1 MRILL
6 IEDDPSL
13 SSIIQHYVLDEG
25 FRCEAVESYGQ
36 AAEKIFL
43 YTYDLALV
51 DLGLPDG
58 EGLDLVK
65 TLRQQSPE
73 TGIIIISARN
83 AVDDRIKGL
92 EFGADDYLSKPF
104 HLPELKARMRALERR
119 RHHKGAEQLT
129 FEEFTFIPEKHEVQV
144 HGNILSLRNK
154 EYDLLL
160 FFVVNKGRVLSKS
173 AIAEHLW
180 GDYMDEA
187 DSFDFLYNHIKN
199 LRKKIQEAGG
209 KDYIQ
214 TVYGLGYKFSRS

>member
-1 MRILL
+1 MKILL

-13 SSIIQHYVLDEG
+13 AAIIRRYALDEG
-25 FRCEAVESYGQ
+25 LRCEAVGSYQ
-36 AAEKIFL
+36 EAEEKIFL
-43 YTYDLALV
+43 YPYDMALV

-58 EGLDLVK
+58 EGLELVK
-65 TLRQQSPE
+65 ALRRHSPE

-92 EFGADDYLSKPF
+92 EYGADDYLSKPF
-104 HLPELKARMRALERR
+104 HLPELKARLRALERR
-119 RHHKGAEQLT
+119 RQHKGEEQLR
-129 FEEFTFIPEKHEVQV
+129 FEEFTLIPEKHEV
-144 HGNILSLRNK
+144 HIHNKSLALRNK
-154 EYDLLL
+154 EYELLL
-160 FFVVNKGRVLSKS
+160 FLVVNEGRVLSKM

-214 TVYGLGYKFSRS
+214 TIYGLGYKFSQA